1 MVVVAYAFSAP
12 KETLSKSV
20 GEHTV
25 AEALSR
31 HLFCYLESLI
41 PSFALTAS

>member
-1 MVVVAYAFSAP
+1 MVVVASSFSVS
-12 KETLSKSV
+12 KEARSKSV

-31 HLFCYLESLI
+31 HFFCYLESLT
-41 PSFALTAS
+41 PCFALTAS